1 MSYWPLVAGLLAA
14 AVVGAIDSSA
24 PLGIAVGVLY
34 VLAIPIAVLSARRGH
49 VFVLAAVCSAL
60 VLVMILKPSAS
71 GVPLHF
77 VLINRGL
84 SVLAIWTT
92 AALLWWHL
100 RRTDDLLAA
109 REQAHALF
117 RDVLEAAP
125 DGMIMVGADGRIQLA
140 NATAERMFRYAPGTL
155 AGTPVEHLMPESHR
169 EAHVAHRRSFHSVPA
184 ARAMGSGRTFHA
196 VRGDGSAVSV
206 EIALSPARADP
217 SSVIAAI
224 RDVTERHRLEE
235 RLRTTQRMEGIG
247 RLAGG
252 VAHDFNNLLTVI
264 LSCVEFSLPEVADR
278 SRVAADLTEAKGA
291 AERATSLTR
300 QLLAF
305 SRRQIVEPRVLSIN
319 ELLLDMDRMLRR
331 ILGEDIELVTVPDP
345 RLWPV
350 EIDPSCVEQVL
361 MNLTVNARDA
371 MSHGGK
377 LTLETENVSLDQE
390 YAREH
395 PDVTPGDYVRLAVSD
410 TGVGMT
416 NEVSARIFEP
426 FFTTKPAGMGTGL
439 GLATVYGIVRQAGG
453 HIWVYSEPGR
463 GTSFKVYLPRAQGSA
478 QPLPERPASMRPRV
492 GTETILV
499 VEDEPSVRRLI
510 VRALR
515 QHGYLVHEAGNGVE
529 AMLKLQSAEL
539 GLHLLVT
546 DVVMPQMG
554 GRELAR
560 RVLELHPDVA
570 VLYLSGYTEN
580 AIVHHGTLEAG
591 LALLQKPFLP
601 DALLR
606 RVRDVLD
613 ARDNSR

>member
-1 MSYWPLVAGLLAA
+1 MIAEMAARERYWPLAGGLLAA
-14 AVVGAIDSSA
+14 GSVGAIDYA
-24 PLGIAVGVLY
+24 VPLGIAVGVLY
-34 VLAIPIAVLSARRGH
+34 VLAIPIAVLSTRRSH
-49 VFVLAAVCSAL
+49 VLVLAALCSAL
-60 VLVMILKPSAS
+60 VLAMILKPSAS
-71 GVPLHF
+71 AVPLHF
-77 VLINRGL
+77 VLTNRGL

-92 AALLWWHL
+92 AGLLWWHL
-100 RRTDDLLAA
+100 RRTEHLLAA

-125 DGMIMVGADGRIQLA
+125 DGMIVVGADGRVRLA
-140 NATAERMFRYAPGTL
+140 NVAAERMFRHAPGTL
-155 AGTPVEHLMPESHR
+155 AGTAVERLMPASYR
-169 EAHVAHRRSFHSVPA
+169 EAHVALRRSFHDAPE
-184 ARAMGSGRTFHA
+184 ARAMGSGRILHA
-196 VRGDGSAVSV
+196 ARSDGSTFAA
-206 EIALSPARADP
+206 EIALSPLRADATA
-217 SSVIAAI
+217 VIAAI

-264 LSCVEFSLPEVADR
+264 LSCVEFALPEVADNG
-278 SRVAADLTEAKGA
+278 RVSADLGEAKSA
-291 AERATSLTR
+291 AERATALTR

-305 SRRQIVEPRVLSIN
+305 SRRQIVEPRVLNIN
-319 ELLLDMDRMLRR
+319 DLLLEMDRMLRR
-331 ILGEDIELVTVPDP
+331 ILGEDIELVTVPEP

-350 EIDPSCVEQVL
+350 EIDPSCIEQVL

-371 MSHGGK
+371 MPRGGK
-377 LTLETENVSLDQE
+377 LTLETENASLDHE

-416 NEVSARIFEP
+416 SEVSARIFEP

-439 GLATVYGIVRQAGG
+439 GLATVYGIVRQSGG

-478 QPLPERPASMRPRV
+478 QPLPERPASTRPKP

-499 VEDEPSVRRLI
+499 VEDEPSVRRLV

-539 GLHLLVT
+539 GLDLLVT

-560 RVLELHPDVA
+560 R
-570 VLYLSGYTEN
+570 
-580 AIVHHGTLEAG
+580 
-591 LALLQKPFLP
+591 
-601 DALLR
+601 
-606 RVRDVLD
+606 
-613 ARDNSR
+613 